1 MKTTTVC
8 YLERDGKVL
17 MLHRVKKEHDENK
30 DKWIGVGG
38 KCEPGESPEDCVRRE
53 VYEETGYTLTDW
65 RFRGV
70 VTFVSDQFESQHMYL
85 FTAAGFTGAPHSCD
99 EGDLAWVEKERIP
112 ALPIWEGDKIFHRL
126 LDAGAPFF
134 SLKLTYQGDTLTG
147 AVLDGKTDLLPQK

>member
-8 YLERDGKVL
+8 YLERDGRVL

-53 VYEETGYTLTDW
+53 VWEETGLTLTQW
-65 RFRGV
+65 RFRGL
-70 VTFVSDQFESQHMYL
+70 VTFVSDQFESQHMYV
-85 FTAAGFTGAPHSCD
+85 FTATGFTGTPHACD
-99 EGDLAWVEKERIP
+99 EGDLAWVKWEEID

-126 LDAGAPFF
+126 LREEAPFF
-134 SLKLTYQGDTLTG
+134 SLKLTYRGDTLAE
-147 AVLDGKTDLLPQK
+147 AVLDGKTKLKA